1 LNWTRQA
8 IYAVLTVGLISP
20 VAAPQLLAFPY
31 SSQIAAHRVYSEA
44 PIAPNLEAIVGN
56 ADRLAARSPIAMSK
70 LDQPIF
76 LTDGGWRWTMAAFA
90 SRSAFAISRAPFE
103 AIVVNRSDQVADKTF
118 RPAKVGGTRSLTGTL
133 AHEMTHCLQAN
144 KYGIIK
150 FNPFKHPELWKLEGY
165 PEYISRHT
173 ELSGKNY
180 SLTSEI
186 NRYMNLMSKAT
197 GIWILSEEGGCEVPN
212 YYYKGRLMI
221 EYLMDIRHL
230 SYDNILNDTV
240 SENTVYQEMIKW
252 KDGIKETQ
260 K

>member
-1 LNWTRQA
+1 MNWTRQA

-56 ADRLAARSPIAMSK
+56 ADQLAARSPIAMSK

-103 AIVVNRSDQVADKTF
+103 AIVVNRSDQAADKTF

-133 AHEMTHCLQAN
+133 AHEMTHGAIRSHFGPLADWR
-144 KYGIIK
+144 Y
-150 FNPFKHPELWKLEGY
+150 PAWLREGY
-165 PEYISRHT
+165 CDYVAGGGSVTDADAARLLRSDPSHAALVYWRGRKQVEA
-173 ELSGKNY
+173 ELRRN
-180 SLTSEI
+180 
-186 NRYMNLMSKAT
+186 
-197 GIWILSEEGGCEVPN
+197 GGSVDALFRP
-212 YYYKGRLMI
+212 YGL
-221 EYLMDIRHL
+221 
-230 SYDNILNDTV
+230 
-240 SENTVYQEMIKW
+240 
-252 KDGIKETQ
+252 
-260 K
+260 